1 MPVINI
7 YREHG
12 IGNKAQK
19 GSEKKKTIETKA
31 RTLST
36 HTKFTIVF

>member
-7 YREHG
+7 YKEHG

-19 GSEKKKTIETKA
+19 GSEKKTIETKA